1 MHRDPEPEPIVVA
14 VDGSPHS
21 DAAVEWAAR
30 ESVLRNATVALVHAI
45 TPMPD
50 TLADAAARSNVD
62 RWYKDNA
69 NTVVAAAEAIFRAA
83 HGQSRVVDVQT
94 TVLEAPVLPALI
106 DMSARAQLIVVGTRG
121 QGAIGRLLMG
131 SVSTGLVHHAQ
142 CPVAVIP
149 LGETRHAL
157 NRDPVLL
164 GVDGMAASEGAIAVA
179 FDEAARRSAGLM
191 ALHAWSDVGVLPI
204 LGRWY
209 DYETEA
215 TELLAK
221 RLAGW
226 QEKYPDVRV
235 TRRVVCDVPA
245 HALFVEARYSQLVV
259 VGSRGRGGFAGLQLG
274 SVASAIVH
282 ASPAPVIV
290 VRGG

>member
-1 MHRDPEPEPIVVA
+1 MHRNTEPEPIVVA

-30 ESVLRNATVALVHAI
+30 ESVLRHASVALVHAI
-45 TPMPD
+45 TPMPGS
-50 TLADAAARSNVD
+50 LADAAARSNVD

-69 NTVVAAAEAIFRAA
+69 NTVVAAAEATFRAA
-83 HGQSRVVDVQT
+83 HGQSRAVDVQT

-106 DMSARAQLIVVGTRG
+106 DLSASAPLIVVGSRG

-131 SVSTGLVHHAQ
+131 SVSTGLVHHAH

-149 LGETRHAL
+149 LGETRNAPD
-157 NRDPVLL
+157 RRPVLL
-164 GVDGMAASEGAIAVA
+164 GVDGTAASDGAIALA
-179 FDEAARRSAGLM
+179 FDEATRRSADLL
-191 ALHAWSDVGVLPI
+191 ALYAWSDVGVLPI
-204 LGRWY
+204 IGRWY
-209 DYETEA
+209 DYETDA
-215 TELLAK
+215 TNLLAE

-226 QEKYPDVRV
+226 REKYPDVRV
-235 TRRVVCDVPA
+235 ARRVVCDVPA

-274 SVASAIVH
+274 SVASAVVH
-282 ASPAPVIV
+282 TSPAPVIV
-290 VRGG
+290 VRGR

>member
-215 TELLAK
+215 TELLAE

-259 VGSRGRGGFAGLQLG
+259 VGSRGRGVFAGLQLG

>member
-1 MHRDPEPEPIVVA
+1 MHRNTEPKPIVVA

-30 ESVLRNATVALVHAI
+30 ESVLRHASVALVHAI
-45 TPMPD
+45 TPMPGN
-50 TLADAAARSNVD
+50 LADAAARSNVD

-69 NTVVAAAEAIFRAA
+69 NTVVAAAEATFRAA
-83 HGQSRVVDVQT
+83 HGQSRTVDIQT
-94 TVLEAPVLPALI
+94 TVLEAPVLAALI
-106 DMSARAQLIVVGTRG
+106 DMSARAQLIVVGSRG

-149 LGETRHAL
+149 LDETRNAPDRH
-157 NRDPVLL
+157 PVLL
-164 GVDGMAASEGAIAVA
+164 GVDGTAASEGAIALA
-179 FDEAARRSAGLM
+179 FKEAAQRSADLL
-191 ALHAWSDVGVLPI
+191 ALYAWSDVGVLPI
-204 LGRWY
+204 IGRWY
-209 DYETEA
+209 DYETDA
-215 TELLAK
+215 TNLLAE

-226 QEKYPDVRV
+226 REKYPDVRV
-235 TRRVVCDVPA
+235 ARRVVCDVPA

-274 SVASAIVH
+274 SVASAVVH
-282 ASPAPVIV
+282 TSPAPVIV
-290 VRGG
+290 VRGR

>member
-1 MHRDPEPEPIVVA
+1 MHRNTEPKPIVVA

-30 ESVLRNATVALVHAI
+30 ESVLRRASVALVHAI
-45 TPMPD
+45 TPMPG

-69 NTVVAAAEAIFRAA
+69 NTVVAAAEATFRAA
-83 HGQSRVVDVQT
+83 HGQSRAVDVQT
-94 TVLEAPVLPALI
+94 TVLEAPVLAALI
-106 DMSARAQLIVVGTRG
+106 DMSARAQLIVVGSRG

-149 LGETRHAL
+149 LDETRNAPDRH
-157 NRDPVLL
+157 PVLL
-164 GVDGMAASEGAIAVA
+164 GVDGTAASDGAIALA
-179 FDEAARRSAGLM
+179 FDEAARRSADLL

-204 LGRWY
+204 IGRWY
-209 DYETEA
+209 DYETDA
-215 TELLAK
+215 TNLLAE

-226 QEKYPDVRV
+226 REKYPDVRV
-235 TRRVVCDVPA
+235 ARRVVCDVPA

-274 SVASAIVH
+274 SVASAVVH
-282 ASPAPVIV
+282 TSPAPVIV
-290 VRGG
+290 VRGR